1 MPDSILVAYAT
12 RYGSTQQVAE
22 AVAAVLRERGLA
34 VDVQPMGKVSSLSG
48 YGAVVLGAPLYIG
61 HLLKE
66 AQRFLEQHAQA
77 LAGRPVA
84 VFALGPLSSPTRE
97 EDWKA
102 AREMLDGELA
112 RYPSLA
118 PVATEL
124 FGGKYDPA
132 RLRLADRLLAALPAS
147 PLHGLPASDVRDW
160 TAIRTWAGELAARLR
175 AGLAA

>member
-22 AVAAVLRERGLA
+22 AVASALRERGLA
-34 VDVQPMGKVSSLSG
+34 VDVQPMRNVENLAR

-61 HLLKE
+61 RLQKD
-66 AQRFLEQHAQA
+66 AQRFLAQHAGA

-84 VFALGPLSSPTRE
+84 VFALGPLSDPTE
-97 EDWKA
+97 EDWRA

-118 PVATEL
+118 PVAREL

-147 PLHGLPASDVRDW
+147 PLHGQPASDVRDW
-160 TAIRTWAGELAARLR
+160 TAIRTWAGELASRLVPD
-175 AGLAA
+175 LAA